1 MGLWIIVL
9 LSLSFSTSQAQKDPL
24 KEGNV
29 AYEEDNYREALVY
42 YNQIDKIEN
51 SAPILFKRG
60 VCYYELNQLDRG
72 AVDFQRAY
80 EYGYKNPLVDYY
92 TGLIQHHK
100 GNFQQATNYYK
111 NYLRETPIDN
121 ADRNRV
127 RQLIKQ
133 CGRAIDLSYMR
144 PIAIVERGPNII
156 NTVYDE
162 IGMIESPSVVG
173 RYYYTSNK
181 PNTSLTMS
189 ASDYDIYSINQI
201 DNEWMEPKR
210 LPYSVNRGD
219 EDILLGFTKNADGI
233 YLFRGKDFEGDL
245 CLNSGSGDR
254 QGTKKLPIPSAFN
267 LSTNDAYFYDDHLV
281 IFSSRLP
288 NGYGGYDLYASIR
301 EDSKWGEPLNLGP
314 EINSPQ
320 DELSPF
326 LSKDGSELYYSSDR
340 YESIG
345 GLDIFYST
353 YLYEAN
359 KWAAPENL
367 GIPIN
372 SPGDDV
378 NFTLSFNGL
387 TGTFSS
393 NRKNAY
399 GGKDIYIARFK
410 VPRGQQSFTTDYL
423 PFVDYHISDD
433 GFVTSEKT
441 NELEESFEQE
451 DTLLEDLIKDTA
463 ELVIEE
469 LATEELIVEELVVED
484 SVELDSIALNT
495 EGLVVSNES
504 EIDDALTKTPERI
517 EVINTPIQ
525 YNISPLFYESR
536 LDLSDK
542 RTQATI
548 SQLNSIL
555 NENPGLKL
563 EIQCHSSQDG
573 ILEFK
578 LFSSVKLAE
587 KLQKALI
594 AGGIEDRRL
603 HVSGQADNYP
613 LALFKRNV
621 SDAVESSQYNSR
633 IEFKFYDYD
642 QQLLQI
648 NRTAPDIPVYNI
660 STKYDLYRALS
671 DDAINYKIQVAI
683 IGQMY
688 RGLAL
693 DLFNDASVEE
703 DEITGLYMYTIGLY
717 DTYSEALQTR
727 RDIERLGIT
736 DAKVLPYYDGR
747 LLPDDQLAFYVN
759 DYPDLRNFMNYGN

>member
-1 MGLWIIVL
+1 MGLCIIVL
-9 LSLSFSTSQAQKDPL
+9 LSLSFSTIQAQKDPL
-24 KEGNV
+24 KEGNA
-29 AYEEDNYREALVY
+29 AYEEDEYREALVY

-60 VCYYELNQLDRG
+60 VCYYELNQLDK
-72 AVDFQRAY
+72 AVTDFQRAY

-100 GNFQQATNYYK
+100 GNFQQATKYYK

-127 RQLIKQ
+127 RQLVKQ
-133 CGRAIDLSYMR
+133 CGRAVDLSYLR

-162 IGMIESPSVVG
+162 ISLIESPTVPG

-201 DNEWMEPKR
+201 DNKWSEPKR

-219 EDILLGFTKNADGI
+219 EDILLGFTQNADGI
-233 YLFRGKDFEGDL
+233 YLYRGKDFEGDL
-245 CLNSGSGDR
+245 CINSGSGDR
-254 QGTKKLPIPSAFN
+254 QNTKKLPIPSSFN
-267 LSTNDAYFYDDHLV
+267 LNTNDAYFYDDHLV
-281 IFSSRLP
+281 IFASRLP
-288 NGYGGYDLYASIR
+288 HGYGGYDLYASIR
-301 EDSKWGEPLNLGP
+301 KDTKWGDPINLGP

-340 YESIG
+340 DESIG

-359 KWAAPENL
+359 KWEAPKNL

-372 SPGDDV
+372 SPGDDI
-378 NFTLSFNGL
+378 NFALSFNGL

-393 NRKNAY
+393 DRKNAY

-423 PFVDYHISDD
+423 PFVDYHITTDD
-433 GFVTSEKT
+433 FIASETT
-441 NELEESFEQE
+441 NELEESLEQE
-451 DTLLEDLIKDTA
+451 STVV
-463 ELVIEE
+463 ELPVDN
-469 LATEELIVEELVVED
+469 VEELLTID
-484 SVELDSIALNT
+484 SSTI
-495 EGLVVSNES
+495 ES
-504 EIDDALTKTPERI
+504 T
-517 EVINTPIQ
+517 VINSEDLAISNDSTVENKIDGNSKPQ
-525 YNISPLFYESR
+525 EVLAVKLKYKLSPLFYESS
-536 LDLSDK
+536 LDLSDRK
-542 RTQATI
+542 TQTTI
-548 SQLNSIL
+548 SQLYTIL
-555 NENPGLKL
+555 ENNPGLKL
-563 EIQCHSSQDG
+563 EIQCHSSEDG

-587 KLQKALI
+587 KLKNALI
-594 AGGIEDRRL
+594 SKGIADRRM

-613 LALFKRNV
+613 LAIVKRDE
-621 SDAVESSQYNSR
+621 SEAVESSQYNSR

-642 QQLLQI
+642 RQRVEI
-648 NRTAPDIPVYNI
+648 SRITPDIPSHSV

-671 DDAINYKIQVAI
+671 DDAVNYKIQVAI
-683 IGQMY
+683 VGQMY

-703 DEITGLYMYTIGLY
+703 DEVTGLYLYTIGLY

-736 DAKVLPYYDGR
+736 DAKVLPYFDGR
-747 LLPDDQLAFYVN
+747 LLPDDQLAYYVN